1 MGMLTNRELKALL
14 NITLCKQALIIM
26 PTEESASAMRDFL
39 RAQIKAE
46 YPQYCNSYTVTGIA
60 VYVKSHEVII
70 VVTPEDWRSYR
81 KYTFNGIMLV
91 DDDMSPDNYAPLP
104 YITESPEKLHKYLGE
119 RII

>member
-1 MGMLTNRELKALL
+1 MLTKRELKALL

-81 KYTFNGIMLV
+81 KYTFNGIVLV
-91 DDDMSPDNYAPLP
+91 DDDMSPDGYVPLP
-104 YITESPEKLHKYLGE
+104 FITESPEKLHKYLGD